1 MAQVTIEVNG
11 RPYVVG
17 CEDGQE
23 QRLAELAALL
33 DAQVRQVATDV
44 GPLGETRLI
53 LMGALVMAD
62 EHRRAARARSPT
74 LKAELARPGAERG
87 RAELAA
93 VAALEAAAARIE
105 RLATAGRTEPR

>member
-23 QRLAELAALL
+23 RRLTELAATL
-33 DAQVRQVATDV
+33 DAQVRQVAMDV

-62 EHRRAARARSPT
+62 EIVELRREVEQLKGQVGDLAAE
-74 LKAELARPGAERG
+74 KGHAER
-87 RAELAA
+87 AA

-105 RLATAGRTEPR
+105 GLATE

>member
-23 QRLAELAALL
+23 RRLTELAATL
-33 DAQVRQVATDV
+33 DAQVRQVAMDV

-62 EHRRAARARSPT
+62 EIVELRREIEHLKGQIGDLAAERTHTERAAI
-74 LKAELARPGAERG
+74 
-87 RAELAA
+87 
-93 VAALEAAAARIE
+93 AALEAAAQRIE
-105 RLATAGRTEPR
+105 GLATE

>member
-1 MAQVTIEVNG
+1 MAQVSIEVNG

-23 QRLAELAALL
+23 PRLRELAAAV
-33 DAQVRQVATDV
+33 DAQVKHVARDV

-62 EHRRAARARSPT
+62 EMAELRARVED
-74 LKAELARPGAERG
+74 LRGELAEAKSRLG
-87 RAELAA
+87 RAELRA
-93 VAALEAAAARIE
+93 VAALEAATVKIE
-105 RLATAGRTEPR
+105 AIAG

>member
-23 QRLAELAALL
+23 RRLTELAATL
-33 DAQVRQVATDV
+33 DAQVRQVAMDV

-62 EHRRAARARSPT
+62 EIVELRREIGELKGQIGDLAAE
-74 LKAELARPGAERG
+74 KG
-87 RAELAA
+87 RAERAA

-105 RLATAGRTEPR
+105 GLATE

>member
-11 RPYVVG
+11 HPYVVG

-23 QRLAELAALL
+23 RRLTELAAAV
-33 DAQVRQVATDV
+33 DAQVRQVAMDV

-62 EHRRAARARSPT
+62 EIVELRREIGR
-74 LKAELARPGAERG
+74 LKAQAEEAVSARG
-87 RAELAA
+87 RAELTA

-105 RLATAGRTEPR
+105 GLATE

>member
-11 RPYVVG
+11 HPYVVG

-23 QRLAELAALL
+23 RRLTELAAAV
-33 DAQVRQVATDV
+33 DAQVRQVAMDV

-53 LMGALVMAD
+53 LMGALVMTD
-62 EHRRAARARSPT
+62 EIVELRREIEH
-74 LKAELARPGAERG
+74 LKAELAELAAERG
-87 RAELAA
+87 RAEHAA

-105 RLATAGRTEPR
+105 ALATD

>member
-11 RPYVVG
+11 HPYVVG

-23 QRLAELAALL
+23 RRLTELAAAV
-33 DAQVRQVATDV
+33 DAQVRQVAMDV

-62 EHRRAARARSPT
+62 EIVELRREIER
-74 LKAELARPGAERG
+74 LKSQVDELAAARG
-87 RAELAA
+87 RAELTA

-105 RLATAGRTEPR
+105 RLSTE

>member
-1 MAQVTIEVNG
+1 VAQVTIEVNG

-23 QRLAELAALL
+23 KRLGELASRV
-33 DAQVRQVATDV
+33 DAQVKQVARDV

-62 EHRRAARARSPT
+62 DIAELQGEIQA
-74 LKAELARPGAERG
+74 LKAELTKASAEKG
-87 RAELAA
+87 RAEIAA
-93 VAALEAAAARIE
+93 VAALDAAAARIE
-105 RLATAGRTEPR
+105 RLAAD

>member
-23 QRLAELAALL
+23 PRLAMLAANV
-33 DAQVRQVATDV
+33 DAQVRQVARDV
-44 GPLGETRLI
+44 GSLGETRLI

-62 EHRRAARARSPT
+62 DIAVLRGEVEALR
-74 LKAELARPGAERG
+74 AELAEARAERG
-87 RAELAA
+87 RADLLA
-93 VAALEAAAARIE
+93 VAALDGAAARIE
-105 RLATAGRTEPR
+105 SLLAD

>member
-23 QRLAELAALL
+23 RRLTELAATL
-33 DAQVRQVATDV
+33 DAQVRQVAMDV

-62 EHRRAARARSPT
+62 EIVELRREIGELKGQVGDLAAE
-74 LKAELARPGAERG
+74 KG
-87 RAELAA
+87 RAERAA

-105 RLATAGRTEPR
+105 GLATE

>member
-11 RPYVVG
+11 HPYVVG

-23 QRLAELAALL
+23 RRLTELAAAL
-33 DAQVRQVATDV
+33 DAQVRQVAMDV

-62 EHRRAARARSPT
+62 EIVELRREIEA
-74 LKAELARPGAERG
+74 LKAEVADLSADRG
-87 RAELAA
+87 RAERIA
-93 VAALEAAAARIE
+93 VAALDAAAARIE
-105 RLATAGRTEPR
+105 QLAAG